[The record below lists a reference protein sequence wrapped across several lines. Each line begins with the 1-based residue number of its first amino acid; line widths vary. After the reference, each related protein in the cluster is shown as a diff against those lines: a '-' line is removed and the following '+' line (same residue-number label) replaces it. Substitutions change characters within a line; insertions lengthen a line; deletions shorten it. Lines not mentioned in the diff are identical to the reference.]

1 MQSIK
6 ILEHAYSIG
15 LRFFDSGPLYGA
27 CQSHQILDD
36 FSMKKKDIDVY
47 SKFLSKIKNPLR
59 DLSKII
65 FRRCG
70 INAYQN
76 FWDSR
81 SLFIR
86 ASKFGFN
93 NKDIE
98 NFIIKQKKIY
108 PNINFVN
115 WFIHSPSESML
126 KTIKKNS
133 SNCSYGISTNLLDLE
148 IINNSEI
155 IQTDATSIFKYNLEK
170 LKAKKI
176 LVNRIHTYAFSKGF
190 STIWV
195 YNKLLNLD
203 PRINIILGT
212 RKRYILDQIYKE
224 VILN

>member
-1 MQSIK
+1 
-6 ILEHAYSIG
+6 
-15 LRFFDSGPLYGA
+15 
-27 CQSHQILDD
+27 
-36 FSMKKKDIDVY
+36 MKKKDLYVY

-65 FRRCG
+65 IRRCG
-70 INAYQN
+70 VNAYKN

-93 NKDIE
+93 NEDIE
-98 NFIIKQKKIY
+98 NFIIKQKNIY
-108 PNINFVN
+108 PNINFAN
-115 WFIHSPSESML
+115 WFIHSPSKSLL

-133 SNCSYGISTNLLDLE
+133 LNSSYGISTNLLDLE

-155 IQTDATSIFKYNLEK
+155 IQTDATSIFEYNLEK

-190 STIWV
+190 STIFV
-195 YNKLLNLD
+195 YNELLKLD

-212 RKRYILDQIYKE
+212 RKRYILDQIHNE

>member
-1 MQSIK
+1 LQSIK

-15 LRFFDSGPLYGA
+15 IRFFDSGPLYGA

-36 FSMKKKDIDVY
+36 FSMTKKDLNVY

-59 DLSKII
+59 YLSKMI
-65 FRRCG
+65 FRRCS

-86 ASKFGFN
+86 ASNFGLN
-93 NKDIE
+93 NDDIE
-98 NFIIKQKKIY
+98 NFIIKQKNIY

-115 WFIHSPSESML
+115 WFIHSPSKAL
-126 KTIKKNS
+126 FKTIKKNS
-133 SNCSYGISTNLLDLE
+133 LNCSYGISTNLLDHE

-176 LVNRIHTYAFSKGF
+176 LVNRIHTYSLLKGF
-190 STIWV
+190 STILV
-195 YNKLLNLD
+195 YNKLLKLD

-212 RKRYILDQIYKE
+212 RKREILDRIHNE